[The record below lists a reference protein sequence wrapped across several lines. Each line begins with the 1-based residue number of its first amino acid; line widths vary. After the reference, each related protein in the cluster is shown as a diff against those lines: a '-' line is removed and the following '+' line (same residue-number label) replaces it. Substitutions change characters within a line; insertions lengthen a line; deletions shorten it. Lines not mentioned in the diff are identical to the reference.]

1 MVSASKL
8 LTNTYTCV
16 PMWRDVGTQHEHL
29 GRAMLDGMTELC
41 LNITTLVDELEMY
54 NPKLEPKLYPI
65 VEALRTRIVRQ
76 VKLYIK
82 YAEKRKPAGIHFE
95 NATQWMYVLLDLE
108 TPEADVA
115 SVVKCMKELD
125 EASYDKYTQDRE
137 DYMKE
142 LDEASYDKYT
152 QDREDYIVEDWL
164 DQDSDLVAMA
174 DLTFGTSTRKQSSI
188 FGLPKYREGK
198 ARLPHCVSKEPVR
211 SHRRSK
217 RICRKGL
224 FPKLRA
230 VLPPVPPPQSFR
242 RALPL
247 SFIDE

>member
-16 PMWRDVGTQHEHL
+16 PMWRDVGTRHEHL

-137 DYMKE
+137 DY
-142 LDEASYDKYT
+142 
-152 QDREDYIVEDWL
+152 IVEDWL

-188 FGLPKYREGK
+188 FGKPKYREGK